1 MVMITCNISVIATYN
16 FARSL
21 TEGIPNAYATTIELC
36 RTLDLVTGSCCS
48 PKKVIWKNVRH
59 KIQAPF
65 RQFLP
70 LYFRIRAL

>member
-1 MVMITCNISVIATYN
+1 MVVITGHITVVATYN

-21 TEGIPNAYATTIELC
+21 AKGVPNAYATTIELC
-36 RTLDLVTGSCCS
+36 GALDLVTGSCCS
-48 PKKVIWKNVRH
+48 PKKVIWKNIRH

-70 LYFRIRAL
+70 LYFRIGAL